1 MQVLAG
7 VLLPSATVFLMLLC
21 NDKPVLGPWVNNRW
35 VNYFTGAIIAV
46 LIILSVILTVSV
58 LFPGATNEQLILGIM
73 GGGVVVAAI
82 AALVIMAL
90 NKNGGIESSTEE
102 AAAETMSRDT
112 WRMPPLAQ
120 LAPAKLSLAAK
131 TWMGALRL
139 YLVVAVVLVLFRVV
153 MLAIGHG

>member
-1 MQVLAG
+1 V
-7 VLLPSATVFLMLLC
+7 
-21 NDKPVLGPWVNNRW
+21 
-35 VNYFTGAIIAV
+35 
-46 LIILSVILTVSV
+46 
-58 LFPGATNEQLILGIM
+58 
-73 GGGVVVAAI
+73 

-90 NKNGGIESSTEE
+90 SQNSGSGSSTEK

-139 YLVVAVVLVLFRVV
+139 YLVVAAALVLFRVV

>member
-1 MQVLAG
+1 M
-7 VLLPSATVFLMLLC
+7 
-21 NDKPVLGPWVNNRW
+21 
-35 VNYFTGAIIAV
+35 
-46 LIILSVILTVSV
+46 
-58 LFPGATNEQLILGIM
+58 LFPDATNEQLILGIM

-82 AALVIMAL
+82 AAVVIMAL
-90 NKNGGIESSTEE
+90 SKNGGIESSADE

-139 YLVVAVVLVLFRVV
+139 YLVVAVALVLFRVV
-153 MLAIGHG
+153 MLAVGHS